1 MSSKRAK
8 VNPTTPS
15 PEPTTLEPIG
25 LNDFTRQWAQVGEA
39 AQAAFRQVGQSGRYV
54 LGKEVELFEQELAK
68 FASLPHAIGCASG
81 LDAIE
86 IGLRALNLQPGQ
98 KVLTTPLSAFATTL
112 AILRA
117 GGTPTFIDVDEHG
130 LLDLNLAEQA
140 LESDPCLKFLVPVHL
155 YGRSLDLPRLQH
167 LKDKYQ
173 LDIVEDAAQ
182 AIGATH
188 QGKPVGSVGQVT
200 AISFYPTKN
209 LGCMGDGGAV
219 LTSDPALEKRCR
231 TLRDYGQTS
240 KYVHAE
246 LGLNS
251 RLDEVQAAIL
261 RQALLPELSTWT
273 DRRKAIAERYL
284 RTINHPEVQLPTA
297 DDEAVW
303 HLFPVRSNRRDSLM
317 AHLRSHQIQSAVHY
331 PGLIP
336 EQEAMRDVPPSPPT
350 PTALITARTVLSLPI
365 HPFLTDSEIER
376 VASAVNAWPTPV

>member
-1 MSSKRAK
+1 M
-8 VNPTTPS
+8 NPTTPS
-15 PEPTTLEPIG
+15 PEAALAPIG
-25 LNDFTRQWAQVGEA
+25 LNDFARQWARIGPRAE
-39 AQAAFRQVGQSGRYV
+39 AAFRLVGQSGWYV
-54 LGKEVELFEQELAK
+54 LGQEVELFEQELAR
-68 FASLPHAIGCASG
+68 FAHLPHAIGCASG

-117 GGTPTFIDVDEHG
+117 GGTPVFVDTDEHG
-130 LLDLNLAEQA
+130 LLDLKLAEQA
-140 LESDPCLKFLVPVHL
+140 LENDPTLQFLVPVHL
-155 YGRSLDLPRLQH
+155 YGRSLDLHHLQH
-167 LKDKYQ
+167 LKDKFQ
-173 LDIVEDAAQ
+173 LNIVEDAAQ

-188 QGKPVGSVGQVT
+188 ERKPVGSVGQVT

-219 LTSDPALEKRCR
+219 LTSDPALDQRCR
-231 TLRDYGQTS
+231 SLRDYGQTS

-251 RLDEVQAAIL
+251 RLDEVQASIL

-273 DRRKAIAERYL
+273 SRRRAIAERYL
-284 RTINHPEVQLPTA
+284 RTINQPEVQLP
-297 DDEAVW
+297 DKDPEAVW

-317 AHLRSHQIQSAVHY
+317 EHLKSMNIQSAVHY

-350 PTALITARTVLSLPI
+350 PVALQMARTVLSLPI
-365 HPFLTDSEIER
+365 HPFLTDNEIER
-376 VASAVNAWPTPV
+376 VASAVNGWPSQE

>member
-1 MSSKRAK
+1 MSSKREQ
-8 VNPTTPS
+8 VTSPTPF
-15 PEPTTLEPIG
+15 PEPTTVAPIG
-25 LNDFTRQWAQVGEA
+25 LNDFTRQWAQIGPQAE
-39 AQAAFRQVGQSGRYV
+39 AAFRQVGQSGWYV
-54 LGKEVELFEQELAK
+54 LGKEVELFERELAQ
-68 FASLPHAIGCASG
+68 FANLPHAIGCASG

-86 IGLRALNLQPGQ
+86 IGLRALDLQPGQ

-117 GGTPTFIDVDEHG
+117 GGTPVFVDTDEQG
-130 LLDLNLAEQA
+130 LLDLTLAEQA
-140 LESDPCLKFLVPVHL
+140 LENDPTLKFLVPVHL
-155 YGRSLDLPRLQH
+155 YGRSLDPHHLQH
-167 LKDKYQ
+167 LKDRFQ
-173 LDIVEDAAQ
+173 LNIVEDAAQ

-188 QGKPVGSVGQVT
+188 QEKPVGSVGQVT

-219 LTSDPALEKRCR
+219 LTRDPALDQRCR
-231 TLRDYGQTS
+231 SLRDYGQTS

-261 RQALLPELSTWT
+261 RQALLPELPTWT
-273 DRRKAIAERYL
+273 ARRRAIAERYL
-284 RTINHPEVQLPTA
+284 SAITHPEIQLPQP
-297 DDEAVW
+297 DPEAAW

-317 AHLRSHQIQSAVHY
+317 EHLKSHQVQSAVHY
-331 PGLIP
+331 PGLIS

-350 PTALITARTVLSLPI
+350 PTALKMARTVLSLPI

-376 VASAVNAWPTPV
+376 VASAVNGWPPQE